1 MSRQARV
8 KSVTGIYHVILR
20 GINKQNVFD
29 DHEDKKRFIDT
40 LLYYKRISG
49 YEVYSYCLMDNH
61 IHLLIREKN
70 EFIAQIIKRISSSYV
85 YWYNQRYDRCGHLF
99 QERFKSEAVDSNEY
113 FLTVLRYIH
122 QNPVKAGIAKNSE
135 DYLWSSYNEYTG
147 YPRIVD
153 TDFPLG
159 LFSEDKVRAI
169 DLFKGYIDEKSADDC
184 LEYKLRAVLTDA
196 DVIGCLREL
205 GFANGSDVQNLN
217 KNQRDNVIRKIK
229 EVPGITV
236 RQLARITGIAKSSIG
251 RI

>member
-1 MSRQARV
+1 M
-8 KSVTGIYHVILR
+8 
-20 GINKQNVFD
+20 
-29 DHEDKKRFIDT
+29 
-40 LLYYKRISG
+40 
-49 YEVYSYCLMDNH
+49 
-61 IHLLIREKN
+61 
-70 EFIAQIIKRISSSYV
+70 
-85 YWYNQRYDRCGHLF
+85 
-99 QERFKSEAVDSNEY
+99 
-113 FLTVLRYIH
+113 
-122 QNPVKAGIAKNSE
+122 
-135 DYLWSSYNEYTG
+135 
-147 YPRIVD
+147 
-153 TDFPLG
+153 G